1 MMDNKKINRR
11 VKYTRMVLKDSFIKL
26 MKAKPIRRITI
37 TEICEEADINRATF
51 YSHYTDQYD
60 LLRQIEQ
67 ELVDDINEY
76 LESYRFNEDES
87 QFLQMME
94 KIFEYIKENAEV
106 FTVLLSENGD
116 RNFQKDV
123 MMIVWNRCKDEWAAK
138 KSVREEIAQ
147 YMYTYVA
154 SGCIGIILKWL
165 QSGMDKSIHDMA
177 VLVSKMTNQ
186 GLSVL
191 V

>member
-1 MMDNKKINRR
+1 MDNKKINRR

>member
-1 MMDNKKINRR
+1 MDNKKTNRK
-11 VKYTRMVLKDSFIKL
+11 VKYTKMVLKDSFIKL
-26 MKAKPIRRITI
+26 MKAKPVRRITI

-67 ELVDDINEY
+67 ELVDDINKY
-76 LESYRFNEDES
+76 LEKYRFNEDES
-87 QFLQMME
+87 QFLQMLE
-94 KIFEYIKENAEV
+94 KIFEYISDNAEV
-106 FTVLLSENGD
+106 CSVLLSENGD

-123 MMIVWNRCKDEWAAK
+123 TMIVWSRCKAEWIAS
-138 KSVREEIAQ
+138 KSVKEEAAQ
-147 YMYTYVA
+147 YMYTYAA

-165 QSGMDKSIHDMA
+165 QNGMDKSTHDMA